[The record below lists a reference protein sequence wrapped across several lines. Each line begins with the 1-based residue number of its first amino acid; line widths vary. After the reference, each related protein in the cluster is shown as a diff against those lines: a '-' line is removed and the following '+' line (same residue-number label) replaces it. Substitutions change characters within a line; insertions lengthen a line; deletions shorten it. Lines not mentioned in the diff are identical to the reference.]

1 MNIPSFLRIAVFAAM
16 QCAAFAA
23 VTPQVAE
30 LSFDKR
36 FEKAGAIPDTE
47 VPAWVAGVEQQGGA
61 FLDEPKCWHVAATGK
76 EGAGRLA
83 IALDRKR
90 INENL
95 VATVLFDADDSADIA
110 IQLFDGQGRAVV
122 LDLFGNLV
130 DVGRDATTNTFVIP
144 LVKYPSAEK
153 IVIRR
158 IRGDVKVYGIV
169 LYPVVTEGTPV
180 KEALTELARVLGDPL
195 SPENPLLKGLQ
206 QIAKSGSVAINPVH
220 PPTPKAESEKNADA
234 KPRGKY
240 AAARAPAP
248 GVAILPPPTDGLM
261 GWWNFAGGT
270 ATDASGKNH
279 NGVIRGGVQ
288 FVDGLH
294 GRAIKLRKN
303 PSAARAVS
311 WDSVTMP
318 ATPDLSLAD
327 SLTVSA
333 WIKYSTI
340 APNWGSQIVWFGDE
354 QYGRDPYVLHLWSDG
369 TLELRSDRSV
379 TGRPVF
385 TVFEDEIKLS
395 PKGVPMMNQHVG
407 VWSPNTLAPETWYFV
422 AGTIEKLA
430 PQKTMLRLFV
440 NGENVGEEITPEVVN
455 YPTDKMWM
463 TIGAVDLGTWQNF
476 DGLIEDV
483 RVYNR
488 PLAPAEI
495 KALYN
500 QPWQT
505 GK

>member
-1 MNIPSFLRIAVFAAM
+1 MKVPSFLRIAVLAAM

-23 VTPQVAE
+23 VAPQVAE

-36 FEKAGAIPDTE
+36 FEKAGAVPDTE
-47 VPAWVAGVEQQGGA
+47 VPPWIAGIEQQGGA
-61 FLDEPKCWHVAATGK
+61 FLDEPKCWHVAASAK

-83 IALDRKR
+83 IALDRKK

-95 VATVLFDADDSADIA
+95 AATVLFDADDSADIA
-110 IQLFDGQGRAVV
+110 IQLFDAQGRAVV

-130 DVGRDATTNTFVIP
+130 DVGRDATTNTFIIP

-195 SPENPLLKGLQ
+195 SPENPLLKGLR
-206 QIAKSGSVAINPVH
+206 QIAKSGSVAIDPAH
-220 PPTPKAESEKNADA
+220 PPTRKTELEKAADA

-240 AAARAPAP
+240 AAARAPAA
-248 GVAILPPPTDGLM
+248 GVKILPPPAVGLM
-261 GWWNFAGGT
+261 GHWNFAGGT
-270 ATDASGKNH
+270 AADASGRNH
-279 NGVIRGGVQ
+279 HGVIRGGVQ
-288 FVDGLH
+288 FVDGLR
-294 GRAIKLRKN
+294 GRALKLRKN
-303 PSAARAVS
+303 PSDTREAS

-318 ATPDLSLAD
+318 PSPDLALAD
-327 SLTVSA
+327 TLTVSA

-340 APNWGSQIVWFGDE
+340 APNWGSQIVWFGDS
-354 QYGRDPYVLHLWSDG
+354 QFGRDPYVLHLWTDG

-385 TVFEDEIKLS
+385 TVFEDEIQLS

-407 VWSPNTLAPETWYFV
+407 VWSPDTLAPETWYFV
-422 AGTIEKLA
+422 AGTIEKVALR
-430 PQKTMLRLFV
+430 QTLLRLFV
-440 NGENVGEEITPEVVN
+440 NGENVAEVKTPEIVN

-488 PLAPAEI
+488 PLTAAEI
-495 KALYN
+495 AALYR
-500 QPWQT
+500 QPWQK